1 MKVAEELG
9 VTQDLGLRFNLVSF
23 VPTALLALLVLMLLA
38 SGLPSREPDP
48 AQILA
53 AIGALSGTQ
62 IAVAVLF
69 VLVFALILYP
79 FQLALVR
86 LLEGYWETTRFGAAM
101 AAIGV
106 ELHRRELARLIE
118 QAHEPPS
125 ISRSEDGPRTGL
137 ELHEALRRAAEQDRL
152 RRLARRR
159 LTTDYPSQERLLP
172 TRLGNALRAF
182 EDEAGQRYG
191 LDTITMLPRLYP
203 YLSSQVSGAL
213 DDLRDQLDI
222 AARLCVTLL
231 LASLISASLLF
242 THGWW
247 LLLPAATTVLAWVA
261 YRSAVQAAV
270 AYGKQVAVA
279 FDLHRFDMLRGLHF
293 PLLPADREWQFNKQ
307 VSDFFL
313 NRLSL
318 SPDDPPDDYP
328 DYQHPD
334 GDDPSPQV
342 IVVQTRSPLAT
353 LLWTAPA
360 AAVVRISSLWRARR
374 ARAR

>member
-1 MKVAEELG
+1 MGTRGWRLLTANILVAALP
-9 VTQDLGLRFNLVSF
+9 LGLG
-23 VPTALLALLVLMLLA
+23 LLLLA
-38 SGLPSREPDP
+38 SGAPMTSPDVERLVASVRE
-48 AQILA
+48 ASLAETILWFLL
-53 AIGALSGTQ
+53 IAL
-62 IAVAVLF
+62 
-69 VLVFALILYP
+69 
-79 FQLALVR
+79 LAFLSQPLQRPLVR
-86 LLEGYWETTRFGAAM
+86 VLEGYWDGSAAGRALGAL
-101 AAIGV
+101 GV
-106 ELHRRELARLIE
+106 RRHRRHLRRLIDIAYG
-118 QAHEPPS
+118 QANGY
-125 ISRSEDGPRTGL
+125 RRT
-137 ELHEALRRAAEQDRL
+137 AL

-334 GDDPSPQV
+334 E
-342 IVVQTRSPLAT
+342 
-353 LLWTAPA
+353 LLILTPTPVEPA
-360 AAVVRISSLWRARR
+360 DGASAASRSSLLSPVT
-374 ARAR
+374 